1 MNNKNKIN
9 KMKTTINQIKNKNKK
24 TKMEI
29 PGLIHG
35 NPIIIRITRKNKKVI
50 LKVGTNGIHRI
61 NKLK

>member
-1 MNNKNKIN
+1 
-9 KMKTTINQIKNKNKK
+9 MKTTINQIKNKNKK